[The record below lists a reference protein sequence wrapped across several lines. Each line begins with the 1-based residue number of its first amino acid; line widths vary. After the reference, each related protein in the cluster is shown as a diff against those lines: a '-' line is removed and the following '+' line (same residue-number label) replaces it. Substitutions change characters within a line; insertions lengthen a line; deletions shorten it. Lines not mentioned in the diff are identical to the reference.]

1 MKPLCAAGASNLPFN
16 GRAPAVPANTFTLD
30 NHTRR
35 IPMTTAV
42 QTQSEYRNLPLVSLT
57 ESATNPRRS
66 FDQTALSEVAESIKT
81 QGIIAPLV
89 VRPVG
94 QHFEIVAGARRY
106 RAAQLAGLENAPV
119 RIVELTDTQALETS
133 IVENLQRRDVHPL
146 DEADGFAALM
156 RLEEPKY
163 SVEQIAAKVG
173 KAPAFIFARLKLV
186 ELVPAVVEAF
196 SQDEIGLG
204 HALLLAKLQP
214 AQQEE
219 ALAAC
224 YQEQYTSGSKAKRIL
239 LPVRHLQQWIEH
251 NILLELASAP
261 FSKEDAALVSE
272 AGACLDCPKRTG
284 HNVLL
289 FEGLT
294 HADQCSDPKCY
305 AAKVEAHVR
314 QTIAAKPK
322 LVQIST
328 GYGVLKDGSATV
340 PRNKYVEIRNDKP
353 TNQKQRDWPEYK
365 TCKFT
370 TDAIVTEGNE
380 KGELRRVCANP
391 ECPVHHA
398 KKQRPNVAA
407 DAGLKAE
414 QEKRRR
420 EEALA
425 QATGLR
431 VLGAIVEAVPVRL
444 MKRDLLFMVERLAAM
459 LDERRLAI
467 VLRQHGIGKAKGPA
481 DTPAKLLAAFIRKSE
496 ESILGRLLVEIVIL
510 HSANSVNDSGKLLKE
525 AADFYKVDVNALTA
539 KVKQEFAAKDKTKTT
554 KRGAPKA
561 PTNAVK
567 KSRAA

>member
-1 MKPLCAAGASNLPFN
+1 
-16 GRAPAVPANTFTLD
+16 
-30 NHTRR
+30 
-35 IPMTTAV
+35 MTTAV

-66 FDQTALSEVAESIKT
+66 FDQTALGELAESIKT
-81 QGIIAPLV
+81 QGILAPLV

-106 RAAQLAGLENAPV
+106 RAAQLAGLETAPV
-119 RIVELTDTQALETS
+119 RIVELTDAQALETS

-146 DEADGFAALM
+146 DEANGFAALM

-173 KAPAFIFARLKLV
+173 KAPAFILARLKLV

-224 YQEQYTSGSKAKRIL
+224 YQEQYTNGSKAKRIL

-261 FSKEDAALVSE
+261 FSKEEAALVPE

-305 AAKVEAHVR
+305 AAKIEAHVR

-328 GYGVLKDGSATV
+328 GYGVPKDGSAAV
-340 PRNKYVEIRNDKP
+340 PRNKYVEIRSDKP

-370 TDAIVTEGNE
+370 TEAIVTEGSE
-380 KGELRRVCANP
+380 KGETKRVCANP

-398 KKQRPNVAA
+398 KKKQQSNVVAN
-407 DAGLKAE
+407 AGVKAE

-431 VLGAIVEAVPVRL
+431 VLSAIVEAVPVRL
-444 MKRDLLFMVERLAAM
+444 MKRDLLFVIERLAAM

-481 DTPAKLLAAFIRKSE
+481 DAPAKLLAAFIRKAE

-510 HSANSVNDSGKLLKE
+510 QSAGSANDSGKLLKE
-525 AADFYKVDVNALTA
+525 AAEFYKVDVNAITA
-539 KVKQEFAAKDKTKTT
+539 KVKQEFAAKDKAKTT
-554 KRGAPKA
+554 KKAVPKA
-561 PTNAVK
+561 PVIVEK
-567 KSRAA
+567 KPKAA